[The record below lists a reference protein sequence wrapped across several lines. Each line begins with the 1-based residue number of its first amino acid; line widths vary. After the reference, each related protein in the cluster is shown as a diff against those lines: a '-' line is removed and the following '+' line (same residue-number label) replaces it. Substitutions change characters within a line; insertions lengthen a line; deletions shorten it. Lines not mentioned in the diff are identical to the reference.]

1 MLFAKATLIANSRA
15 SIQAR
20 DFFSVTFFTS
30 RLCCVKYRG
39 HMDQQSKSIHSDDHL
54 SPFST
59 LHRNFKC
66 TPDTF
71 HLWLRTVCKGMRL

>member
-15 SIQAR
+15 SIQAQ
-20 DFFSVTFFTS
+20 DFGSITLFTS
-30 RLCCVKYRG
+30 RLCHVKYRG
-39 HMDQQSKSIHSDDHL
+39 RMDQQSKSIQLDDDL
-54 SPFST
+54 SPLST

-71 HLWLRTVCKGMRL
+71 HLWLRTV